1 MVIFICAFFSVLLGV
16 LLGLFV
22 GFFLFGLFG
31 FQRKSRVKNDIPSP
45 KREIIEPQESQ
56 ESIKTIQLKDKLHSS
71 SLSLDE
77 FNCLADGVDYNE
89 YLSKAKKNEN
99 NAYRCLKQEK

>member
-56 ESIKTIQLKDKLHSS
+56 ESIKSKMECFSPHSPPYP
-71 SLSLDE
+71 
-77 FNCLADGVDYNE
+77 A
-89 YLSKAKKNEN
+89 
-99 NAYRCLKQEK
+99 AYI